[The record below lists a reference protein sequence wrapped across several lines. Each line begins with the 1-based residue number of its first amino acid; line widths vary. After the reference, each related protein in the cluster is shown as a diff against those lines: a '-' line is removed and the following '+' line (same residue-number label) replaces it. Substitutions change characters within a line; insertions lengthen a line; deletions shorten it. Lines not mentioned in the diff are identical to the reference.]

1 VRRFGARH
9 AGSRPPPAVAAPCL
23 VACYLLNRF
32 RPNTTVQSGGGRGPW
47 PLLKVMR
54 ALTHETQSVLIV
66 DDDSAIRAVLTQAL
80 QRGGFAAEAAAGGRA
95 ALARLTRARFSLVV
109 TDLKMPDVTGLDV
122 LRAVQRLGVPVPV
135 IVMTADGS
143 VENAVEAM
151 QAGACDYLLKPFAL
165 ESLQASVRKALQ
177 TQSAGE
183 APVISKSAD
192 PRVSRKTLVTQ
203 DGRLL
208 EVLALARQVAR
219 STATVLIQGES
230 GTGKELLAAYIHR
243 HGLHPEAPYVAVN
256 CAALPDT
263 LAESELFG
271 HEKGAFT
278 GAVARKIGKFEL
290 ARKGTIVLDEI
301 GEMSL
306 ALQAK
311 LLRVLQEHEID
322 RVGGGMPTPIDARV
336 VVVTNRDLAAAG
348 PGDVLILA
356 HHFLEKFNTITG
368 KTLARIS
375 AEALDLLSRDR
386 WKGNVRELENTL
398 ERAVLLAD
406 GDTVLPRHLQ
416 LAPGPD
422 NGAGSGSP
430 RNFRSGIT
438 VWQME
443 RDLIMG
449 TLSHVNQNRTHA
461 AEQLGIS
468 IRTLRNKLKEYRES
482 GAAAPAT
489 RNASREN
496 PGRGNGTEIASI

>member
-1 VRRFGARH
+1 
-9 AGSRPPPAVAAPCL
+9 
-23 VACYLLNRF
+23 
-32 RPNTTVQSGGGRGPW
+32 
-47 PLLKVMR
+47 MR
-54 ALTHETQSVLIV
+54 ALTPGTQSVLIV
-66 DDDSAIRAVLTQAL
+66 DDDPAIRAALTQAL
-80 QRGGFAAEAAAGGRA
+80 QRGGFVVEAAAGGRE
-95 ALARLTRARFSLVV
+95 ALVRLTRASFSLVV
-109 TDLKMPDVTGLDV
+109 TDLKMPDVTGLEV
-122 LRAVQRLGVPVPV
+122 LRAVRRLGVPVPV

-165 ESLQASVRKALQ
+165 ESLETSVRKALQ
-177 TQSAGE
+177 TQSAGQ
-183 APVISKSAD
+183 APVNLKSTD
-192 PRVSRKTLVTQ
+192 PRVNRKTLVTQ
-203 DGRLL
+203 DGRML
-208 EVLALARQVAR
+208 EVLALARQIAR

-243 HGLHPEAPYVAVN
+243 HGLHPDAPYVAVN

-311 LLRVLQEHEID
+311 LLRVLQEREID
-322 RVGGGMPTPIDARV
+322 RVGGGMPTPIEARV
-336 VVVTNRDLAAAG
+336 VVVTNRDLATAVAAG
-348 PGDVLILA
+348 NFREDLYYRINVVPLRIPPLRERPGDVLLLA
-356 HHFLEKFNTITG
+356 HHFLEKFNTFTG
-368 KTLARIS
+368 KAVARIS
-375 AEALDLLSRDR
+375 AEALELLSRNR

-416 LAPGPD
+416 LAPGSA
-422 NGAGSGSP
+422 NGAGGGPLQS
-430 RNFRSGIT
+430 FRTGIT
-438 VWQME
+438 VWEME

-449 TLSHVNQNRTHA
+449 TLSHVNQNRTYA
-461 AEQLGIS
+461 AELLGIS

-482 GAAAPAT
+482 SGAATAAT
-489 RNASREN
+489 RSASREG
-496 PGRGNGTEIASI
+496 PGRGDGTEIAAI

>member
-1 VRRFGARH
+1 M
-9 AGSRPPPAVAAPCL
+9 C
-23 VACYLLNRF
+23 
-32 RPNTTVQSGGGRGPW
+32 
-47 PLLKVMR
+47 
-54 ALTHETQSVLIV
+54 ALTPGTQSVLIV
-66 DDDSAIRAVLTQAL
+66 DDDPAIRAALTQAL
-80 QRGGFAAEAAAGGRA
+80 QCGGFAVEAAAGGRD
-95 ALARLTRARFSLVV
+95 ALARLTRASFSLVV
-109 TDLKMPDVTGLDV
+109 TDLKMPDVTGLEV
-122 LRAVQRLGVPVPV
+122 LRAVRRMGVPVPV

-165 ESLQASVRKALQ
+165 ESLETSVRKALQ
-177 TQSAGE
+177 TQGAGQ
-183 APVISKSAD
+183 APVSPKSAD

-208 EVLALARQVAR
+208 EVLALARQVGR

-243 HGLHPEAPYVAVN
+243 HGLHPDAPYVAVN

-278 GAVARKIGKFEL
+278 GAVARKTGKFEL

-311 LLRVLQEHEID
+311 LLRVLQEREID
-322 RVGGGMPTPIDARV
+322 RVGGGMPTPIEARV
-336 VVVTNRDLAAAG
+336 VVVTNRDLATAVAAG
-348 PGDVLILA
+348 NFREDLYYRINVVPLRIPPLRERPGDVLLLA
-356 HHFLEKFNTITG
+356 HHFLEKFNTFTG
-368 KTLARIS
+368 KAVTRIS
-375 AEALDLLSRDR
+375 AEALDLLSRNR
-386 WKGNVRELENTL
+386 WNGNVRELENTL

-406 GDTVLPRHLQ
+406 GETVLPRHLQ
-416 LAPGPD
+416 LAPGSA
-422 NGAGSGSP
+422 NGAGAGPLPS
-430 RNFRSGIT
+430 FRTGIT
-438 VWQME
+438 VWEME

-461 AEQLGIS
+461 AELLGIS
-468 IRTLRNKLKEYRES
+468 IRTLRNKLKEYRDSS
-482 GAAAPAT
+482 GAAAAAT
-489 RNASREN
+489 RSASRESTV
-496 PGRGNGTEIASI
+496 RGDGTKIAAI

>member
-1 VRRFGARH
+1 
-9 AGSRPPPAVAAPCL
+9 
-23 VACYLLNRF
+23 
-32 RPNTTVQSGGGRGPW
+32 
-47 PLLKVMR
+47 MR
-54 ALTHETQSVLIV
+54 ALTSGTQSVLIV
-66 DDDSAIRAVLTQAL
+66 DHDRAMRAALTQAL
-80 QRGGFAAEAAAGGRA
+80 QRGGLAVEAAAGGRE
-95 ALARLTRARFSLVV
+95 ALERLTRASFNLVV

-122 LRAVQRLGVPVPV
+122 LRAARSLGVPVPV

-151 QAGACDYLLKPFAL
+151 QAGACDYLLKPFEL

-177 TQSAGE
+177 TQRAGE
-183 APVISKSAD
+183 APVSPNSAD
-192 PRVSRKTLVTQ
+192 PRVRRKTLVTQ

-243 HGLHPEAPYVAVN
+243 HGLHPAAPYVAVN

-311 LLRVLQEHEID
+311 LLRVLQEREID
-322 RVGGGMPTPIDARV
+322 RVGGGMPTPIEARV
-336 VVVTNRDLAAAG
+336 VVVTNRDLATAVAAG
-348 PGDVLILA
+348 NFREDLYYRINVVPLRIPPLRERPGDVLLLA
-356 HHFLEKFNTITG
+356 HHFLEKFNTFTG
-368 KTLARIS
+368 KAVACIS
-375 AEALDLLSRDR
+375 AEALDLLSRNR

-416 LAPGPD
+416 LAPGSA
-422 NGAGSGSP
+422 NGAGGGPLQS
-430 RNFRSGIT
+430 FRTGIT
-438 VWQME
+438 VWEME

-461 AEQLGIS
+461 AELLGIS

-482 GAAAPAT
+482 SGAAAAAS
-489 RNASREN
+489 RSASREG
-496 PGRGNGTEIASI
+496 PGRGDGTEIAAI

>member
-1 VRRFGARH
+1 MRTLTSGT
-9 AGSRPPPAVAAPCL
+9 PP
-23 VACYLLNRF
+23 
-32 RPNTTVQSGGGRGPW
+32 
-47 PLLKVMR
+47 
-54 ALTHETQSVLIV
+54 VLIV
-66 DDDSAIRAVLTQAL
+66 DDDPTTRAALTQAL
-80 QRGGFAAEAAAGGRA
+80 QRDGFAAETAASGRE
-95 ALARLTRARFSLVV
+95 ALARLTRKSFSLVV
-109 TDLKMPDVTGLDV
+109 TDLKLPEMSGLDV
-122 LRAVQRLGVPVPV
+122 LRAAQGLGAPVPV

-151 QAGACDYLLKPFAL
+151 QAGACDYLLKPLALQSL
-165 ESLQASVRKALQ
+165 ESSVRKALQ
-177 TQSAGE
+177 TQNTGE
-183 APVISKSAD
+183 APGRLKSAD
-192 PRVSRKTLVTQ
+192 PRSARKTLVTQ

-290 ARKGTIVLDEI
+290 ARKGTLVLDEI

-306 ALQAK
+306 PLQAK
-311 LLRVLQEHEID
+311 LLRVLQEREID
-322 RVGGGMPTPIDARV
+322 RVGGGMPTPVEARV
-336 VVVTNRDLAAAG
+336 VVVTNRDLAAAVAAG
-348 PGDVLILA
+348 SFREDLYYRINVVPLRIPPLRERPGDVLLLS
-356 HHFLEKFNTITG
+356 HHFLEKFNSFTG
-368 KTLARIS
+368 KTVTRIS
-375 AEALDLLSRDR
+375 AEALDLLSRNR
-386 WKGNVRELENTL
+386 WRGNVRELENTL

-422 NGAGSGSP
+422 NGPDGGPP

-438 VWQME
+438 VWEME

-449 TLSHVNQNRTHA
+449 TLSHVNQNRTQA
-461 AEQLGIS
+461 AELLGIS

-482 GAAAPAT
+482 GAAAAAP
-489 RNASREN
+489 RNAPREE
-496 PGRGNGTEIASI
+496 PGQGNGTKFATI